1 MMCDMPTTLTSRDF
15 IRNFARLKK
24 AAANGEEIVIRDR
37 QGKSFV
43 FQAKGGGPS
52 LAEQLHDLCG
62 ALNTGTPVK
71 SLRGFGRN
79 RE

>member
-1 MMCDMPTTLTSRDF
+1 MATTLTSREF

-24 AAANGEEIVIRDR
+24 AAANGEEVVVRDR
-37 QGKSFV
+37 QGRSFV
-43 FQAKGGGPS
+43 FQAQGGGPS

-62 ALNTGTPVK
+62 ALNSGRSVK

-79 RE
+79 RG